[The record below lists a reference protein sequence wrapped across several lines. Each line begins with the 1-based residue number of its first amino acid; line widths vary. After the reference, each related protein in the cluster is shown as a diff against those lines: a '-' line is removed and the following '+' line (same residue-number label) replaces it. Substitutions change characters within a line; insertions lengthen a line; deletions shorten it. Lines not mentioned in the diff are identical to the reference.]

1 MAANIICYYNLAN
14 KQGIMMV
21 LVLPVVINQNGQNY
35 IYSAVSQIHTDT
47 G

>member
-14 KQGIMMV
+14 KQGIMM
-21 LVLPVVINQNGQNY
+21 VLPVVINQNGQNY